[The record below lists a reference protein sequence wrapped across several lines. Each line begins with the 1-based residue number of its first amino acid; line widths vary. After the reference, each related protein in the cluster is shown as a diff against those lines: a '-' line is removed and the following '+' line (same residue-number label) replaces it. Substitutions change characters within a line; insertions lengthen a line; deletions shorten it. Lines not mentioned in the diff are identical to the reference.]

1 MPIPHM
7 LALAPLDVW
16 FRTLRGTSVHPRYWI
31 RLLGIAASSLVGTMC
46 STPERLGLFLYQRIR
61 KTDPERFD
69 HAPGVLIILGY
80 YRSGT
85 THAHNL
91 IACDPNAVTP
101 RWYQTLMGQGFL
113 ISWTITRFLLVPFL
127 GSSRPQ
133 DGVGF
138 GPRWPGE
145 DDFALAS
152 WGSCSTLPG
161 RLILPSTWDCWKRWN
176 TLETCTEHEH
186 ARWRKTLA
194 QFAWKVTRRNTDKL
208 LILKTPS
215 HGAHI
220 DQLLHVF
227 GDRARFIH
235 ISRDPHRVIESN
247 MRLHDSL
254 KEHLLEDPLDAE
266 SLRARIVE
274 EYHLVESRTDK
285 ALKSLDQ
292 SRFAQLRHE
301 DLIVDPIG
309 QLSKAYQQLNM
320 PMSQSHTRAIELYL
334 SELGHYTRPEPSR
347 IDLGTPNKNEAARIE
362 QIRSSQPQI
371 ENPTP
376 QPIEASETTQ
386 SRPPSTVLGVC
397 SAIVITLLWGALWI
411 GLVWIIKQIWPE
423 FRPRIDQF
431 MWIGGSVIALLA
443 VKAAGGGSSTLG
455 WTCAILALL
464 VFIAVSFPITVINW
478 NWGYNGTREQ
488 FIHHNMKGAIHGLR
502 APSSIIYALLGML
515 TAWRHA
521 SDTGPKPPGMR
532 PRR

>member
-1 MPIPHM
+1 M

-16 FRTLRGTSVHPRYWI
+16 FRTLKGTSIHPRYWL
-31 RLLGIAASSLVGTMC
+31 RLLGIGTSSLVGTMC
-46 STPERLGLFLYQRIR
+46 STPERLGLFLYQRVR
-61 KTDPERFD
+61 KTDTQRFD
-69 HAPGVLIILGY
+69 HKPGVLIILGY

-138 GPRWPGE
+138 GPQWPGE

-161 RLILPSTWDCWKRWN
+161 RLILPSTWDRWKRWN
-176 TLETCTEHEH
+176 TLETCMEHEH

-235 ISRDPHRVIESN
+235 ISRDPERVIDSN

-254 KEHLLEDPLDAE
+254 EQHLLEDPLNPSA
-266 SLRARIVE
+266 LRTRIIE
-274 EYHLVESRTDK
+274 EYHLVESQTDK

-292 SRFAQLRHE
+292 NRYAQLRHE
-301 DLIVDPIG
+301 DLIAAPID
-309 QLSKAYQQLNM
+309 QLRKAYERLEM
-320 PMSQSHTRAIELYL
+320 PMSESHATAIQNYL
-334 SELGHYTRPEPSR
+334 NELGPYERPEHTEV
-347 IDLGTPNKNEAARIE
+347 DLGTPSDTETDLID
-362 QIRSSQPQI
+362 QIRSLQPQV
-371 ENPTP
+371 EGVHLQPTP
-376 QPIEASETTQ
+376 AFETPKPKTA
-386 SRPPSTVLGVC
+386 LGVL
-397 SAIVITLLWGALWI
+397 SALLITLLWGALWI

-423 FRPRIDQF
+423 FRPRLDQF

-443 VKAAGGGSSTLG
+443 VKAAGGGSRTLG
-455 WTCAILALL
+455 WTCVILALL

-478 NWGYNGTREQ
+478 NWGSNGTREQ

-521 SDTGPKPPGMR
+521 SDTGPKPPGTH